1 MSRSVDL
8 FIDHSDDDAHQLL
21 VMLGTSI
28 HGAPV
33 DCGAGRWE
41 LCLSP
46 QLVATVYR
54 HPYVD
59 DGDLKLSRY
68 PWVVSIR
75 VGHEGSLLD
84 HPATIALRML
94 AEDLRAHHRRILLVL
109 DLQNRI
115 DIGPD
120 TDSDTT
126 AAGPGDP
133 VAGPGLSGEPVAAT
147 APASVDAPAG
157 AAGPGATGP
166 AAQASGDARGAR

>member
-8 FIDHSDDDAHQLL
+8 FIDHTDDAHQLL

-41 LCLSP
+41 LRLSP
-46 QLVATVYR
+46 RLVATVYR
-54 HPYVD
+54 HPYID
-59 DGDLKLSRY
+59 DGDLKLSHY

-75 VGHEGSLLD
+75 VGHEGSLID

-115 DIGPD
+115 DLGPD
-120 TDSDTT
+120 TDADIT
-126 AAGPGDP
+126 
-133 VAGPGLSGEPVAAT
+133 
-147 APASVDAPAG
+147 PAG
-157 AAGPGATGP
+157 AGEPANATAADATAVDATAVDAGAPGPAASGPGAE
-166 AAQASGDARGAR
+166 ARRDARGVR